1 VKKWLLRDPVHSVK
15 KIYSL
20 APDIWLLRI
29 MGMYCSSALE
39 SAERI
44 F

>member
-1 VKKWLLRDPVHSVK
+1 MVAERPCSFCK

-20 APDIWLLRI
+20 APDTWLLRI